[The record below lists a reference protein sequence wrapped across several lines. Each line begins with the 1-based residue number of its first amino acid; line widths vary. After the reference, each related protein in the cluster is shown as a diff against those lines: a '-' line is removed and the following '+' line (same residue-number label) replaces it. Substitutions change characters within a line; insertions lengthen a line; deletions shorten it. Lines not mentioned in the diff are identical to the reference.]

1 MAVVIKDERVKIYRS
16 FSSFRTSLAQIRNN
30 NTYIITLRTNLN
42 NSSFASGLSTG

>member
-30 NTYIITLRTNLN
+30 NTHEHYN
-42 NSSFASGLSTG
+42 FAYKFK